1 MASMVLIVTLIAP
14 RDSIYRPER
23 GEDMTDMLSA
33 LYVADF
39 ADFICAVCLTYL
51 WKSIKEE

>member
-1 MASMVLIVTLIAP
+1 MVLIVALIAP
-14 RDSIYRPER
+14 HDSIYHPER

-39 ADFICAVCLTYL
+39 ADLIFAVCLTYL
-51 WKSIKEE
+51 G